1 MLTIFLLYFFFFFA
15 VSYLFKFIPNKNF
28 FLKNFKLFFFGFS
41 KNSQAIDLK
50 NKNNGSTS
58 INFDKK
64 LVGKYMLLSQQIKKL
79 VTVKRSSITI
89 LQSFNEKITK
99 SWPIRF
105 AGSSVL
111 KYINSAASG
120 ASLIFFLR
128 KNKSFIKGRYSKN
141 RAYYR
146 TGVYWCLY
154 IHAIAILA
162 FYYWFYR
169 FTLNFGY
176 LWWMFFIFV
185 ASFVFAK
192 FLKIDGFD
200 ISSFFITFFK
210 NIEWF
215 FFIIYGLA
223 QLLITLISD
232 ILNFFKKSKISYY
245 FFFLKNNLF
254 YNYVL
259 VLLTSIT
266 KGKQ

>member
-1 MLTIFLLYFFFFFA
+1 MFNQ
-15 VSYLFKFIPNKNF
+15 KF

-41 KNSQAIDLK
+41 KNSRVQSINTK
-50 NKNNGSTS
+50 SKSINNSL

-64 LVGKYMLLSQQIKKL
+64 LINKYLLFSNQLKKIKNLKQ
-79 VTVKRSSITI
+79 SSIII
-89 LQSFNEKITK
+89 LQELHEKITK
-99 SWPIRF
+99 SWPVRF
-105 AGSSVL
+105 SGTNVL
-111 KYINSAASG
+111 KYINAASSK

-154 IHAIAILA
+154 IHAVAILA

-176 LWWMFFIFV
+176 LWWMLFIFV
-185 ASFVFAK
+185 ASFVFTK

-200 ISSFFITFFK
+200 LNLFFVTFFK

-215 FFIIYGLA
+215 FFIIYGFS
-223 QLLITLISD
+223 QLLVITILD
-232 ILNFFKKSKISYY
+232 ILNFFKKSRISFY

-254 YNYVL
+254 FNY
-259 VLLTSIT
+259 IT
-266 KGKQ
+266 IILNIFLKAKQ